1 MAAST
6 LRTSPPDSPAQIL
19 WATEAVQA
27 IGGSDCG
34 APAYW
39 RRVVGDA
46 FRPAVNLNGRA
57 GWVTH
62 GAFGCPITVHDR
74 RRTDSYPVSM
84 MTQYL
89 DYPRAELNLVS
100 SGAPRL
106 AARLGLVAFEA
117 ILQGAM
123 ADRSV
128 QWNSWMFSTNPVPEG
143 LSGSVEAITRS
154 LAREFPGHAVV
165 LRNIDEMGAPGLADQ
180 LIRQGYRLLTSR
192 IVYCFDA
199 RQKPLRNT
207 STLRRDAKEF
217 AGETRYRW
225 VSPWEV
231 QLSDAG
237 RIAELYRMLYL
248 DKHSRLNPQYDEA
261 FVRAA
266 IRDHWLE
273 FHGLRD
279 RSGRLVGIWGY
290 FAIDNTITTV
300 PFIGYDTALP
310 PESGLYRQLF
320 LGIHREVNDRKQ
332 LLNYSSG
339 AGDFKRRR
347 GAVPVVEFNAV
358 FDRHLPERR
367 RMAFRIAA
375 LILNRLARPWLE
387 ASGL

>member
-6 LRTSPPDSPAQIL
+6 SRTSPPESPAQIL
-19 WATEAVQA
+19 WATEAAQA

-46 FRPAVNLNGRA
+46 FQPAVNLNGRA

-62 GAFGCPITVHDR
+62 GAFGSPITVHDR
-74 RRTDSYPVSM
+74 RRTDSYPVSL

-89 DYPRAELNLVS
+89 DYPRAELDLVS
-100 SGAPRL
+100 SATSRL
-106 AARLGLVAFEA
+106 AARFGLVAFEA
-117 ILQGAM
+117 ILRGAM
-123 ADRSV
+123 ADRTV

-143 LSGSVEAITRS
+143 LSGSAGAITGL
-154 LAREFPGHAVV
+154 LAQEFPGHAVV
-165 LRNIDEMGAPGLADQ
+165 LRNIDEVGAPGLADQ
-180 LIRQGYRLLTSR
+180 LIRQGYRLMTSR

-207 STLRRDAKEF
+207 STLRRDGKEF
-217 AGETRYRW
+217 ASDPRYRW
-225 VSPWEV
+225 VSPWEI
-231 QLSDAG
+231 QSSDAG

-279 RSGRLVGIWGY
+279 GSGRLVGIWGY
-290 FAIDNTITTV
+290 FTLDHTLTTV
-300 PFIGYDTALP
+300 PFIGYDTTLP

-375 LILNRLARPWLE
+375 VLLNRLARPWLE
-387 ASGL
+387 ANGL

>member
-6 LRTSPPDSPAQIL
+6 LRTSPPESSAQIL
-19 WATEAVQA
+19 WANEAAQA

-62 GAFGCPITVHDR
+62 GPFGCPITVHDR

-89 DYPRAELNLVS
+89 DYPRAELNLVA

-117 ILQGAM
+117 ILRGAM

-143 LSGSVEAITRS
+143 LLGSAEAITRS
-154 LAREFPGHAVV
+154 LVREFPGHAVV
-165 LRNIDEMGAPGLADQ
+165 LRNVDEMGAPGLADQ

-199 RQKPLRNT
+199 RQRPLRST
-207 STLRRDAKEF
+207 STLRRDGKEF

-225 VSPWEV
+225 VSPWEI

-279 RSGRLVGIWGY
+279 RSGQLVGIWGY

-320 LGIHREVNDRKQ
+320 LGIHRGVNDRKQ

-347 GAVPVVEFNAV
+347 GGRARGGIQRGFRSASARTPA
-358 FDRHLPERR
+358 HGLPHRR
-367 RMAFRIAA
+367 PGLESPGSA
-375 LILNRLARPWLE
+375 LA
-387 ASGL
+387 